1 MAKHSSQPQKGS
13 RQRRPPQRSQRPQSN
28 QQHPRQRPQSRQPQS
43 ARPQQRPQQGRK
55 SPVVPIIAAVL
66 ALALIGV
73 GGFFLVRA
81 LMTFEV
87 SVNGNTVKL
96 HNGDTVAKL
105 LDEGYVSV
113 TPGDLLAVDG
123 SMLTEGGGDRCT
135 VTVNGASA
143 TETTVLSANAVV
155 EVTDGGD
162 TTEEA
167 EVTEE
172 TIPHGTREG
181 DTSFGAYWYGSI
193 HLLSDGEDGTK
204 RVSTGKVSG
213 KTVEEVVK
221 QPIDAGYRIYT
232 ARPMDRVVALTF
244 DDGPWPETTD
254 QILDVLEQNNA
265 KATFFTIGS
274 QISQYASSVKRANEM
289 GCQICTHTWDH
300 AEGSGQGT
308 NIGYMSASEQVQE
321 VERGYKAIADVL
333 GEEPAHILR
342 APGGNFNGDT
352 ITNLWDYVDA
362 EIGWDLDTEDWR
374 RPGSDSIAN
383 MILSVQPGQVILMHD
398 GGGDRSQTVEA
409 LREALPQLVEKGYSF
424 VTIDELLAYGMPS
437 DTSSPSAIETTTSS
451 SESSTSATA

>member
-1 MAKHSSQPQKGS
+1 
-13 RQRRPPQRSQRPQSN
+13 
-28 QQHPRQRPQSRQPQS
+28 
-43 ARPQQRPQQGRK
+43 
-55 SPVVPIIAAVL
+55 
-66 ALALIGV
+66 
-73 GGFFLVRA
+73 
-81 LMTFEV
+81 
-87 SVNGNTVKL
+87 
-96 HNGDTVAKL
+96 
-105 LDEGYVSV
+105 
-113 TPGDLLAVDG
+113 
-123 SMLTEGGGDRCT
+123 
-135 VTVNGASA
+135 
-143 TETTVLSANAVV
+143 
-155 EVTDGGD
+155 
-162 TTEEA
+162 
-167 EVTEE
+167 
-172 TIPHGTREG
+172 
-181 DTSFGAYWYGSI
+181 
-193 HLLSDGEDGTK
+193 
-204 RVSTGKVSG
+204 
-213 KTVEEVVK
+213 VEEVVK

-362 EIGWDLDTEDWR
+362 EIGWDVDTEDWR

-424 VTIDELLAYGMPS
+424 VTINELLAYGMPS